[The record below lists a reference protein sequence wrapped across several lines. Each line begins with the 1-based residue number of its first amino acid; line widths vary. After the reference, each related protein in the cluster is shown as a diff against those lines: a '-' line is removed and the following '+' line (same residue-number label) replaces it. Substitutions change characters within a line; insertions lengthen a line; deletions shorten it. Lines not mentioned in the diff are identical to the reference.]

1 MQSSPTTYII
11 NHLNVLMMAPLQLK
25 EKPEE
30 TCEIPVEGIRVCIEC
45 GSPNTTILT
54 KAIYCRVCQIFKLFR
69 QRKSVKPFSKM
80 EIQHRMIPNYM
91 INEWVGKPKE
101 NIDTGIS

>member
-1 MQSSPTTYII
+1 
-11 NHLNVLMMAPLQLK
+11 MAPLQLK

-54 KAIYCRVCQIFKLFR
+54 KAIYCRDCRSLKLFR
-69 QRKSVKPFSKM
+69 KRESIKTVLEF
-80 EIQHRMIPNYM
+80 EELGVIQ
-91 INEWVGKPKE
+91 
-101 NIDTGIS
+101 